1 MSAGLISVGT
11 TGIRA
16 AQLGLMT
23 AEHNITNANTPGFS
37 RQRII
42 QTTNAPVGTGAG
54 FVGQGTN
61 VSSIERLYSRTLVN
75 QVNTAQASV
84 GSLEQY
90 YTQIKQID
98 NLLADANSGLSP
110 ALQDFF
116 RGVQSVSSNPSMLA
130 ARQSMISSAE
140 ALVARFQSMEVR
152 MNELYEGVGVELK
165 STVDNINAYAQQ
177 VAELN
182 QRIVLAQASSPSLPN
197 DLLDQRDQLVNEL
210 NNLIGVT
217 ARVDSDGSYNIFYG
231 NGQQLVIGNQVSE
244 LVVQAASSD
253 ITRMVVG
260 VRTPGGVQELPES
273 MLTGGSLSGLL
284 SFRRETLDRSTNDIG
299 RIAATLAL
307 TFNAQN
313 ELGQDL
319 LGQVVGEGSFA
330 SDFFTVSDPQVIANT
345 LNTGTGA
352 VGASLMTPSVSSS
365 GEFYTNLSNSDYRL
379 TRTAAGYT
387 MTRLTDNQAWSDPSL
402 ATLSTTVSASEG
414 FDFSLVSGAINVGDS
429 FTLMPTKF
437 AARNIA
443 VGATVASDPR
453 LIAAAMPLRTAS
465 DAVNSGNA
473 QISAGATQ
481 VGFSAA
487 SIPVGGLTITYA
499 SGSGE
504 FTIAPASAGFSV
516 TAGGTTTAYAAGAPF
531 AYSASTGATITL
543 AGMNFSISGT
553 PNNGDAFTVT
563 RNQSGVSDGRN
574 ALALGKLQTQNTV
587 AGGTANYQVAYAR
600 LVSDVG
606 NKTREIQVTGQAQ
619 SSLLK
624 QAQNA
629 RDSLSGVNLDEEAA
643 NLLRYQQ
650 AYQAS
655 AKALDIGNKLFDVI
669 LALRS

>member
-1 MSAGLISVGT
+1 
-11 TGIRA
+11 
-16 AQLGLMT
+16 
-23 AEHNITNANTPGFS
+23 
-37 RQRII
+37 
-42 QTTNAPVGTGAG
+42 
-54 FVGQGTN
+54 
-61 VSSIERLYSRTLVN
+61 
-75 QVNTAQASV
+75 
-84 GSLEQY
+84 
-90 YTQIKQID
+90 
-98 NLLADANSGLSP
+98 
-110 ALQDFF
+110 
-116 RGVQSVSSNPSMLA
+116 
-130 ARQSMISSAE
+130 
-140 ALVARFQSMEVR
+140 
-152 MNELYEGVGVELK
+152 
-165 STVDNINAYAQQ
+165 
-177 VAELN
+177 
-182 QRIVLAQASSPSLPN
+182 
-197 DLLDQRDQLVNEL
+197 
-210 NNLIGVT
+210 
-217 ARVDSDGSYNIFYG
+217 
-231 NGQQLVIGNQVSE
+231 
-244 LVVQAASSD
+244 
-253 ITRMVVG
+253 
-260 VRTPGGVQELPES
+260 
-273 MLTGGSLSGLL
+273 
-284 SFRRETLDRSTNDIG
+284 
-299 RIAATLAL
+299 
-307 TFNAQN
+307 
-313 ELGQDL
+313 
-319 LGQVVGEGSFA
+319 
-330 SDFFTVSDPQVIANT
+330 
-345 LNTGTGA
+345 
-352 VGASLMTPSVSSS
+352 
-365 GEFYTNLSNSDYRL
+365 
-379 TRTAAGYT
+379 
-387 MTRLTDNQAWSDPSL
+387 L

-443 VGATVASDPR
+443 VGTAVASDPR

-531 AYSASTGATITL
+531 AYSASTGATITI

-587 AGGTANYQVAYAR
+587 AGGAANYQVAYAR